1 MGQEGKEERIKSKEF
16 KNNNNDNKVFKSL
29 PTLSAQN
36 CDSREIFLLHRGDKG
51 HMHDIHET
59 NIWEN
64 WELQTDSETRRIS
77 SVVINRSVCSILA
90 LW

>member
-36 CDSREIFLLHRGDKG
+36 CDSREIFLL
-51 HMHDIHET
+51 
-59 NIWEN
+59 
-64 WELQTDSETRRIS
+64 QTDSETRRIS

>member
-16 KNNNNDNKVFKSL
+16 IIIIIIFKVFKSL

-77 SVVINRSVCSILA
+77 SVVIN
-90 LW
+90 

>member
-36 CDSREIFLLHRGDKG
+36 CDSREI
-51 HMHDIHET
+51 
-59 NIWEN
+59 
-64 WELQTDSETRRIS
+64 IS
-77 SVVINRSVCSILA
+77 PM
-90 LW
+90 